1 MPFKR
6 VAVNSFHEKLTYNS
20 LSCASHSAQTELC
33 NEADQAEY
41 VLFAWQR
48 WGFRHLTQHMC

>member
-6 VAVNSFHEKLTYNS
+6 VAVNSFHETLTYNS

-33 NEADQAEY
+33 TKVDQA
-41 VLFAWQR
+41 
-48 WGFRHLTQHMC
+48 